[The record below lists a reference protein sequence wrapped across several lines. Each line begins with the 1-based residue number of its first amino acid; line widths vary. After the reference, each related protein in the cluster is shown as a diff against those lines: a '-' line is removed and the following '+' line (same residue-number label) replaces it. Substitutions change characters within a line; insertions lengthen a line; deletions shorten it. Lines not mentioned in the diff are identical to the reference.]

1 MHSHLLSMT
10 EGEMGNRR
18 VKSQEP
24 GNEQDDVKWR
34 FKTSASVLSPL
45 QERMDNKTL
54 LRLSQLIKVMLY

>member
-1 MHSHLLSMT
+1 
-10 EGEMGNRR
+10 MGNRR
-18 VKSQEP
+18 VESQEP

-34 FKTSASVLSPL
+34 FKTSASGLSPL